1 MSIENTPV
9 GDALAAYAAAVNAK
23 DVQAFAAIY
32 DDDVHIFDSWG
43 RWQYAG
49 IDEWRAM
56 AAGWFGSLGDETVEV
71 AFADLRSVVGD
82 DVAFGY
88 AAVTFT
94 GISATGER
102 LRAMTNRLSIGLQ
115 KKDGVWK
122 VVHEHTSLPIDLA
135 SGSAIFSR

>member
-1 MSIENTPV
+1 MSIEDTPV
-9 GDALAAYAAAVNAK
+9 GRTLAAYAAAVNAK
-23 DVQAFAAIY
+23 DVDAFAALY

-43 RWQYAG
+43 QWQYSG

-56 AAGWFGSLGDETVEV
+56 ATGWFESLGDETVEV
-71 AFADLRSVVGD
+71 GFADLRSTIGD
-82 DVAFGY
+82 DVAFGH

-102 LRAMTNRLSIGLQ
+102 QRAMTNRLSIGLQ
-115 KKDGVWK
+115 RKDGAWR
-122 VVHEHTSLPIDLA
+122 VVHEHTSLPIDLE